1 VALPERVDLM
11 LATLTDRRFSDPD
24 WVYERKLD
32 GERVVG
38 RYSNGTVQLRSRT
51 DKDLTTT
58 YPEVSGVLGRLKGEG
73 IIDGEV
79 VAFDGDATS
88 FSRLQSR
95 LGLRNPPRE
104 LVEAVP
110 VVYCV
115 FDVLFDGGHDVR
127 PMPLWDRKKVLGK
140 LKLHRPPVEEVTYR
154 VGDGIDYYEY
164 ACAHGWEGIIAKRRS
179 APYQAGRSK
188 DWLKFKCVN
197 AQEFVIAGYTEPAGS
212 REYLGALLVGY
223 YEGKDLIYAGKVGT
237 GFNTATLRTLGEM
250 LRRLEQPESPFAPG
264 SVKPVPKGVH
274 WVRPELVAQIGFA
287 EWTRDGRLRQPR
299 YMGLR
304 DDKPPQTVVRERPS
318 A

>member
-1 VALPERVDLM
+1 
-11 LATLTDRRFSDPD
+11 
-24 WVYERKLD
+24 
-32 GERVVG
+32 
-38 RYSNGTVQLRSRT
+38 
-51 DKDLTTT
+51 
-58 YPEVSGVLGRLKGEG
+58 LGRLKGEG

-79 VAFDGDATS
+79 CAFDGEATS

-95 LGLRNPPRE
+95 LGLRNPPKE
-104 LVEAVP
+104 LIEQIP

-115 FDVLFDGGHDVR
+115 FDVLFAGGQDVR

-140 LKLHRPPVEEVTYR
+140 LKLSRQAAQEVTYR
-154 VGDGIDYYEY
+154 VGDGVDYYKY
-164 ACAHGWEGIIAKRRS
+164 ACAHGWEGVIAKRGS
-179 APYQAGRSK
+179 APYRGGRSK

-197 AQEFVIAGYTEPAGS
+197 AQEFVIGGYTEPAGS
-212 REYLGALLVGY
+212 RQYLGALLVGY
-223 YEGKDLIYAGKVGT
+223 YDGDDLLYAGKVGT
-237 GFNTATLRTLGEM
+237 GFNTETLRRLGEM
-250 LRRLEQPESPFAPG
+250 LRRLEQRESPFAPG

-304 DDKPPQTVVRERPS
+304 DDKPPRSVVRERPS